1 MKKLLLLKKSIR
13 SIFFLLTIILLS
25 GTAGAATWLVTDVSD
40 SGIGTFREQVSN
52 STDGDTITFDA
63 STAGLPIV
71 LNSTID
77 INKDLIIIGNGFQN
91 TILDGAITV
100 RIMMIDAGKNVT
112 IEGIRFS
119 HGLASSDNGGAIYN
133 YGILTLNECML
144 DQNEADAFGGAIFC
158 SSANLTMNQCSV
170 NDNTAIGNSGGAIY
184 SDALSDLTCTQCTF
198 KGNHA
203 NGFGGA
209 ISVMYSN
216 FFNSTFA
223 ENTCGADGGAIYCY
237 GTMVINNCT
246 MANNTAGNDGGGV
259 VNDGGSLLLQNS
271 IIAYNFAP
279 GSNPDGYSSGV
290 NDTTTSNNIISNSN
304 GFNIPVGNHNQLDVD
319 PLLEAIADNGGL
331 TQTCALLCSSPAI
344 DSADV
349 NTSLTFDQRGNN
361 RGGSPDIGA
370 FELTINHQ
378 KLVMNT
384 NDLGPGSL
392 RDIINNSC
400 NGDTIQFDSPLSGSQ
415 ISLSAEINV
424 NTKIT
429 ILGLGRSQLF
439 LTGNFANRVFKIG
452 VTGELYVSDLSF
464 INSYSNDIGGAI
476 YNDNR
481 CTLVNCNFTTNT
493 ALDDGGAIYSSRYL
507 SIDNC
512 NFQSNSSASSG
523 GAISA
528 GDSLLI
534 NKSGFSQN
542 IAKDYGGAITTV
554 GTSIFTNSTFTGNID
569 TLADGGAINCSLNT
583 QLTNCTVTRNLSG
596 RDGGGICNNLGTLLL
611 VNTIVAANN
620 APVGPDDVINIGA
633 LDGNC
638 RNNLIGDNTG
648 MGMPANNGNIINAN
662 PQLGPLNYYGGQTLV
677 HSLHCNSP
685 AINAGDDSSAPATDQ
700 RGLAHP
706 LIGTDIGAFEFDFDA
721 AHVVYTTF
729 DNASSG
735 TLREAIA
742 EACPNDTVLFS
753 ISVNNNPIQVNSEIV
768 LDKNLSIFGNGVNA
782 SLVFSTTN
790 RIFSVNA
797 GDTVK
802 IYSMSL
808 KGNSGPDNG
817 GAIYNSGVLYLDDV
831 KIHNSQSNAFAGA
844 LFNNAGRL
852 YATHSTFEK
861 NRAIGNSG
869 GAIYN
874 NGGILD
880 ISYSTLDSNQANGYG
895 GAISGSQFSLYNSTI
910 SGNQSGP
917 GGGGIYVG
925 VGASITGC
933 TFANNSTSGD
943 GGGIQLDGGTISIIS
958 TIVAN
963 NTASGAG
970 PDFYALGNFAPTCHS
985 NLIGNSTDAGLDT
998 SNNNLIDVDPYLGP
1012 LANYGGPTNT
1022 HMIFCGSPAI
1032 NHTSFIAGDTIDQRG
1047 YIRVGNI
1054 DVGAYEFNDV
1064 DYSVTVLGPVLTAV
1078 QSGSIYQWFNCDSSS
1093 IVAGAT
1099 SQSYTATAT
1108 GFYSVIITNNGCTD
1122 TSDCEY
1128 VFINTVSNNNSVDGI
1143 TLYPN
1148 PVSSKLNLDFSY
1160 KNEFHS
1166 LKIISITGSVVK
1178 EVTFANEKSVSVTTN
1193 ELAAGTYFIEL
1204 QGENDIVRKK
1214 FVKE

>member
-1 MKKLLLLKKSIR
+1 MKKLLRLKIPISSIL
-13 SIFFLLTIILLS
+13 FFALVILFTQTAHATI
-25 GTAGAATWLVTDVSD
+25 WQVTDVGD

-52 STDGDTITFDA
+52 STDGDTIAFDQ
-63 STAGLPIV
+63 STVGLPIV
-71 LNSTID
+71 LASTID
-77 INKDLIIIGNGFQN
+77 INKDLIILGNGSQS

-100 RIMMIDAGKNVT
+100 RIMTIAAGKNVT
-112 IEGIRFS
+112 IESICFKN
-119 HGLASSDNGGAIYN
+119 GLASSDNGGAIYN
-133 YGILTLNECML
+133 YGILTLNECL
-144 DQNEADAFGGAIFC
+144 LEQNEADAFGGAIFC
-158 SSANLTMNQCSV
+158 SSANLTMNKCSV
-170 NDNTAIGNSGGAIY
+170 KNNTAIGNSGGAIY
-184 SDALSDLTCTQCTF
+184 SDALSDLTCNQCTF
-198 KGNHA
+198 SGNHC
-203 NGFGGA
+203 NGYGGA

-223 ENTCGADGGAIYCY
+223 NNSSGADGGAIYCY
-237 GTMVINNCT
+237 GTMVMNNCT
-246 MANNTAGNDGGGV
+246 VSSNSAGNDGGGI
-259 VNDGGSLLLQNS
+259 VNDGGTLLLQNS

-279 GSNPDGYSSGV
+279 GSNPDGYSVGS

-319 PLLEAIADNGGL
+319 PLLEALADNGGL

-349 NTSLTFDQRGNN
+349 NTSISFDQRGNN

-370 FELTINHQ
+370 FELTVNHQ
-378 KLVMNT
+378 KLVLNT

-439 LTGNFANRVFKIG
+439 LTGNYANRVFKIG

-481 CTLVNCNFTTNT
+481 CTLVNCNFTTNS
-493 ALDDGGAIYSSRYL
+493 ALDDGGAIYSARFL

-534 NKSGFSQN
+534 NKSGFSEN

-583 QLTNCTVTRNLSG
+583 QLTNCTVTRNYSG

-611 VNTIVAANN
+611 VNTIVAENN
-620 APVGPDDVINIGA
+620 SPVGPHDVINVGA

-648 MGMPANNGNIINAN
+648 MGMPSNNGNIINAN
-662 PQLGPLNYYGGQTLV
+662 PQLGPVNYYGGQTLI

-700 RGLAHP
+700 RGMAHP
-706 LIGTDIGAFEFDFDA
+706 VNGSDIGAFEFDFNA
-721 AHVVYTTF
+721 AHVVYTPF

-735 TLREAIA
+735 TLRDAIA

-782 SLVFSTTN
+782 SLIFSTTN
-790 RIFSVNA
+790 RIFNVNA

-802 IYSMSL
+802 LYSMSMT
-808 KGNSGPDNG
+808 GNSGPNNG

-831 KIHNSQSNAFAGA
+831 KIYNSQSDAFAGA
-844 LFNNAGRL
+844 IFNNAGRL
-852 YATHSTFEK
+852 FATNSTFEK

-895 GAISGSQFSLYNSTI
+895 GAISGSQFSLYNCTV
-910 SGNQSGP
+910 SGNHSGP

-925 VGASITGC
+925 VGASLTGC

-963 NTASGAG
+963 NTAPGAG
-970 PDFYALGNFAPTCHS
+970 PDFYALGNFAPNCHS
-985 NLIGNSTDAGLDT
+985 NLIGNSADAGLDT

-1012 LANYGGPTNT
+1012 LANYGGPTKT
-1022 HMIFCGSPAI
+1022 HMLFCGSPAI
-1032 NHTSFIAGDTIDQRG
+1032 NHTTFIAGDTIDQRG
-1047 YIRVGNI
+1047 YARVGKI

-1064 DYSVTVLGPVLTAV
+1064 DYTVTVVGPILTAV
-1078 QSGSIYQWFNCDSSS
+1078 QTGATYQWFNCDSNS
-1093 IVAGAT
+1093 IIAGAVL
-1099 SQSYTATAT
+1099 QSYTATTT
-1108 GFYSVIITNNGCTD
+1108 GYYSVIITNNGCTD
-1122 TSDCEY
+1122 TSECEY
-1128 VFINTVSNNNSVDGI
+1128 IFINSIPTNNSTNEVK
-1143 TLYPN
+1143 LFPN
-1148 PVSSKLNLDFSY
+1148 PVNSLLTLEFANQNEYKLLR
-1160 KNEFHS
+1160 
-1166 LKIISITGSVVK
+1166 IISLTGSLVK
-1178 EVTFANEKSVSVTTN
+1178 EIILTNEKSIAVNTN
-1193 ELAAGTYFIEL
+1193 ELSAGAYFIEL
-1204 QGENDIVRKK
+1204 QSDKEIMRKK